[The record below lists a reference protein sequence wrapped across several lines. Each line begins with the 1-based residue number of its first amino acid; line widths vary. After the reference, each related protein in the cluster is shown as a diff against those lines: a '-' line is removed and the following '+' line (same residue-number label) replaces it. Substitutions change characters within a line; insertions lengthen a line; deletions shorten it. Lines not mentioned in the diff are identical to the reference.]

1 MLATSNLLTL
11 FVCDPC
17 LCVCAF
23 VHPCIIN
30 IIFLTKFSRN
40 LGTFVANIRFIM
52 DFGRKKTQKYTF
64 KSPKLEDLRRLGSL
78 VVDTEAFSKRY
89 GHLLSL
95 LKINMEDGLFSTL
108 IQFYDPVYHCFTF
121 PDYQLMPTL
130 EEYSH
135 LIGVP
140 ISSQAPFFGL

>member
-1 MLATSNLLTL
+1 MHHKHHFFNKVL
-11 FVCDPC
+11 
-17 LCVCAF
+17 
-23 VHPCIIN
+23 
-30 IIFLTKFSRN
+30 RN

-95 LKINMEDGLFSTL
+95 LKINMADGLLSTL

-130 EEYSH
+130 EEYYH

-140 ISSQAPFFGL
+140 ISSQALFSGLEEDLKD